1 MFSASDKKS
10 GHHDSNLKTFYYFC
24 IVKYLRVILLLIGVI
39 SSQISY
45 GITPLLH
52 ENDSIP
58 VDSTLVNY
66 FYNSLDNQQLGIV
79 KVWDTTTLSAS
90 FYDPTNPLY
99 EYYQELSNSGHAHN
113 NLEFPFPTF
122 IGFNSYLPSY
132 DKFIV
137 TKEKVLYPIVY
148 QPFTEISYMMGSKK
162 EQHLNVIFCRELLP
176 RFYITLNFNI
186 DFAPSVYQR
195 SYAQN
200 HYFIGNFRWNTK
212 NGRYGV
218 NGYYFT
224 NKIDVMENGGI
235 TADSLFVDNIYDD
248 KSVIPV
254 NLMGASNL
262 LKVSGFGVNQYFVL
276 RSSDIKSENKIGF
289 GRICYSFDYQ
299 RNRYLYKDSYPT
311 SDFYAGYD
319 QVLNSEQTYDSLT
332 FYTIKNEISWN
343 SLSYGKYNDDIPF
356 YLTFGAE
363 HNYSHHNGY
372 KDIITG
378 DNFSDVNFQNI
389 RAKAGIIINLF
400 KSTRITGRGEL
411 ILNDYHAGDFI
422 LDGQWK
428 QFLGTYKKNY
438 GALVFNANLSRQ
450 SADWFEEAYYSNN
463 FRWQNDFSP
472 STYMRL
478 RGLYETRWFSI
489 GLKQTTI
496 DHYIYF
502 GTNAKPTQ
510 YTGTLNITS
519 AFANFK
525 VRLWHFE
532 IGGVASMQIADNEDV
547 VHLPLF
553 YGKLK
558 FGWDITLVKG
568 VSMMQPAFVINYFTE
583 YYADAYMPATRVFY
597 LQNDV
602 KIGNYPFLDFYITFK
617 LKRANIFVGY
627 TNIYSL
633 SKDNRY
639 FTTPHYPMRDSKWVL
654 GVKWRLYK

>member
-1 MFSASDKKS
+1 
-10 GHHDSNLKTFYYFC
+10 
-24 IVKYLRVILLLIGVI
+24 
-39 SSQISY
+39 
-45 GITPLLH
+45 
-52 ENDSIP
+52 
-58 VDSTLVNY
+58 
-66 FYNSLDNQQLGIV
+66 
-79 KVWDTTTLSAS
+79 
-90 FYDPTNPLY
+90 
-99 EYYQELSNSGHAHN
+99 
-113 NLEFPFPTF
+113 
-122 IGFNSYLPSY
+122 
-132 DKFIV
+132 
-137 TKEKVLYPIVY
+137 
-148 QPFTEISYMMGSKK
+148 
-162 EQHLNVIFCRELLP
+162 
-176 RFYITLNFNI
+176 
-186 DFAPSVYQR
+186 
-195 SYAQN
+195 
-200 HYFIGNFRWNTK
+200 
-212 NGRYGV
+212 
-218 NGYYFT
+218 
-224 NKIDVMENGGI
+224 MENGGI

>member
-1 MFSASDKKS
+1 MLGS
-10 GHHDSNLKTFYYFC
+10 
-24 IVKYLRVILLLIGVI
+24 
-39 SSQISY
+39 
-45 GITPLLH
+45 TPLLH

-463 FRWQNDFSP
+463 FRWHNDFSP

-519 AFANFK
+519 AFANFNVK
-525 VRLWHFE
+525 LWHFE
-532 IGGVASMQIADNEDV
+532 IGGVASMQITDNEDV

>member
-1 MFSASDKKS
+1 MLGS
-10 GHHDSNLKTFYYFC
+10 
-24 IVKYLRVILLLIGVI
+24 
-39 SSQISY
+39 
-45 GITPLLH
+45 TPLLH

-66 FYNSLDNQQLGIV
+66 FYNSLDNQQLGTV

-200 HYFIGNFRWNTK
+200 HYFIVNFRWNTK

-389 RAKAGIIINLF
+389 RVKAGIIINLF

-519 AFANFK
+519 AFANFNVK
-525 VRLWHFE
+525 LWHFE
-532 IGGVASMQIADNEDV
+532 IGGVASMQITDNEDV

>member
-1 MFSASDKKS
+1 MLGS
-10 GHHDSNLKTFYYFC
+10 
-24 IVKYLRVILLLIGVI
+24 
-39 SSQISY
+39 
-45 GITPLLH
+45 TPLLH

-66 FYNSLDNQQLGIV
+66 FYNSLDNQQLGTV

-218 NGYYFT
+218 NGYYLT

-254 NLMGASNL
+254 NLEGASNL
-262 LKVSGFGVNQYFVL
+262 LKVSGFGINQYFVL

-332 FYTIKNEISWN
+332 FYTIRNEISWN

-378 DNFSDVNFQNI
+378 DNFSEVDFQNI

-400 KSTRITGRGEL
+400 KSTRITGKGEL

-438 GALVFNANLSRQ
+438 GALVFNVNLSRQ

-463 FRWQNDFSP
+463 FRWQNNFSP

-519 AFANFK
+519 AFANFNVK
-525 VRLWHFE
+525 LWHFE

>member
-1 MFSASDKKS
+1 M
-10 GHHDSNLKTFYYFC
+10 
-24 IVKYLRVILLLIGVI
+24 RVILLIIGVV
-39 SSQISY
+39 SSQILFGS
-45 GITPLLH
+45 TTLLH

-58 VDSTLVNY
+58 VDSTLVKY
-66 FYNSLDNQQLGIV
+66 FYNSLDNQQLGTV
-79 KVWDTTTLSAS
+79 KVWDTTTLTAS

-113 NLEFPFPTF
+113 NLEFSFPTF

-137 TKEKVLYPIVY
+137 TKEKIFYPVVY

-200 HYFIGNFRWNTK
+200 HYFIGNFRWNTR
-212 NGRYGV
+212 NERYGV

-235 TADSLFVDNIYDD
+235 TADSIFVDNIYDD

-254 NLMGASNL
+254 NLEGASNL
-262 LKVSGFGVNQYFVL
+262 LKVSGFGINQYFIL
-276 RSSDIKSENKIGF
+276 RSSDIKTERKIGF
-289 GRICYSFDYQ
+289 GRISYSFDYQ

-319 QVLNSEQTYDSLT
+319 QVLNSEETFDSLT

-378 DNFSDVNFQNI
+378 ENFGVVDFQNI

-428 QFLGTYKKNY
+428 QFLGTYKKNF
-438 GALVFNANLSRQ
+438 GALIFNVNLSRQ

-519 AFANFK
+519 AFANFNVK
-525 VRLWHFE
+525 LWHIE
-532 IGGVASMQIADNEDV
+532 IGGVASMQVADNEDV

-558 FGWDITLVKG
+558 LGWDITLVKG

-639 FTTPHYPMRDSKWVL
+639 FTTPHYPMRDSKWVF